1 MALRRFAFLLIALVL
16 ALPAAAQNLSFDSL
30 ERALRLNAYQ
40 KQRFDAAV
48 DATHRA
54 MFAIGMGALQAK
66 ARVGA
71 ELLKDRPDP
80 NAFLMAQDELVEFS
94 RPHVRNARD
103 EWLKFYSV
111 LDEEQLRVAR
121 DFVDEKL
128 RLLEKLGAHLGGL
141 MAEQLRK

>member
-1 MALRRFAFLLIALVL
+1 MILRRCSFALLALLL
-16 ALPAAAQNLSFDSL
+16 ALPAAAQSISFDSL
-30 ERALRLNAYQ
+30 ERSLKLNAYQ

-66 ARVGA
+66 ARVGS

-103 EWLKFYSV
+103 AWLGFYAV

-121 DFVDEKL
+121 YFVDEKL
-128 RLLEKLGAHLGGL
+128 QLIEKLGAHLGGL
-141 MAEQLRK
+141 LAEKLQK

>member
-1 MALRRFAFLLIALVL
+1 MALRRVVFVLLAFLL
-16 ALPAAAQNLSFDSL
+16 ALPAAAQSFSFDSL
-30 ERALRLNAYQ
+30 ERALRLTPYQ

-66 ARVGA
+66 SRVGA

-80 NAFLMAQDELVEFS
+80 DAFFKAQDELVEFS
-94 RPHVRNARD
+94 RPHVRNARE

-111 LDEEQLRVAR
+111 LDEQQVRVAR

-128 RLLEKLGAHLGGL
+128 RLLEKLGAHL
-141 MAEQLRK
+141 AEKLQK